1 MLDKKVDEIVYENG
15 KVVGVRSG
23 DEVAKCSQVICD
35 PSYAPE
41 KVQKVDRVI
50 RAICL
55 LRGPI
60 PNTEDVDSF
69 QLIIPQNQVNRKND
83 IYVAGV
89 SSSHNVCDKDHYLA
103 IVSTI
108 VETNNPEEEIL
119 PGLALLG
126 PIVDKYVYIADCAF
140 FYF

>member
-23 DEVAKCSQVICD
+23 DETATCSQVICD

-41 KVQKVDRVI
+41 KTKKEARVI

-55 LRGPI
+55 LKAPI
-60 PNTEDVDSF
+60 PNTDNADSL
-69 QLIIPQNQVNRKND
+69 QLIIPQKQVNRKND
-83 IYVAGV
+83 IYIASV
-89 SSSHNVCDKDHYLA
+89 SASHNVCEKNHYLA

-108 VETNNPEEEIL
+108 VETNDPEKEIQ

-126 PIVDKYVYIADCAF
+126 PIIEK
-140 FYF
+140 